1 MGIDSLDNNDLIN
14 QYKAEIEAFQNAK
27 VICGIIGRSGTGKS
41 SLINAIVGEE
51 VSAVGETETTMEI
64 SKPIEHNGLIFYDLP
79 GCSTINFPLETYVEK
94 MGISNFDC
102 VIIVTADRFYED
114 DLNLIDQI
122 FEKKIP
128 IFTVRTKI
136 DFSIDR
142 ALRRGISEKETCD
155 EINKNLN
162 DNLKGYRINGI
173 YLTSADYPTK
183 YDLPK
188 LINDI
193 SNSLNNLKRERF
205 LADVNAVSE
214 SIISEKRKIAEKLIS
229 KYSLIA
235 AANGANPVPG
245 LDIGVDVLILKNL
258 SDNIQKI
265 YGLDKAQIN
274 YSLISINGTNKKV
287 ILARVLKYASK
298 YGSKEA
304 ILFVLKKAGLSIATK
319 TGSKWIPVFGY
330 AIAAGI
336 GFKLTSS
343 LGKDMLNE
351 AEDIAQQTFNYLKEL
366 S

>member
-1 MGIDSLDNNDLIN
+1 MGIDSLNNNDLIN
-14 QYKAEIEAFQNAK
+14 QFKTEIEAFQNAK
-27 VICGIIGRSGTGKS
+27 VLCGIIGRSGTGKS

-64 SKPIEHNGLIFYDLP
+64 SEPIEHNGLIFYDLP

-94 MGISNFDC
+94 MGISKFDC

-155 EINKNLN
+155 EINKNLT

-173 YLTSADYPTK
+173 YLTSADFPTK

-214 SIISEKRKIAEKLIS
+214 SIIAEKRKIAEKLIS
-229 KYSLIA
+229 KYSFLS
-235 AANGANPVPG
+235 AANGLNPIPG
-245 LDIGVDVLILKNL
+245 LDIGLDVGILAKL
-258 SDNIQKI
+258 SNVIQKI

-274 YSLISINGTNKKV
+274 YSSTLINDKNKT
-287 ILARVLKYASK
+287 ILIARAVNFASQFI
-298 YGSKEA
+298 GKEEIF
-304 ILFVLKKAGLSIATK
+304 ILLKKAGLSIASK
-319 TGSKWIPVFGY
+319 SASKWIPFVGSV
-330 AIAAGI
+330 ISAGI

-343 LGKDMLNE
+343 LGEDILNE
-351 AEDIAQQTFNYLKEL
+351 AEDITQQTFNYLKEIN
-366 S
+366 